1 LRLFDKRAPVV
12 ITSTEYFRLGS
23 RVPVAFEA
31 NDELIAQTP
40 EASGIVGIVLLVLFL
55 GALLIRSGRRG
66 ALANA

>member
-1 LRLFDKRAPVV
+1 VV
-12 ITSTEYFRLGS
+12 
-23 RVPVAFEA
+23 FEA
-31 NDELIAQTP
+31 SDDMIANVP

>member
-1 LRLFDKRAPVV
+1 
-12 ITSTEYFRLGS
+12 
-23 RVPVAFEA
+23 VAFDA
-31 NDELIAQTP
+31 GNELIPHTP

>member
-1 LRLFDKRAPVV
+1 
-12 ITSTEYFRLGS
+12 
-23 RVPVAFEA
+23 VAFDA
-31 NDELIAQTP
+31 SNELVPHTP